1 MTTTRTRTR
10 WACADCDARD
20 EGLDAGALDKAA
32 EKHGR
37 AEGHSTVVMTSPVA
51 KGGTG

>member
-1 MTTTRTRTR
+1 MTTTRTR

-20 EGLDAGALDKAA
+20 EGTDWGALDKAA

-37 AEGHSTVVMTSPVA
+37 AEGHSTVVMTMPVA
-51 KGGTG
+51 KGKRGT